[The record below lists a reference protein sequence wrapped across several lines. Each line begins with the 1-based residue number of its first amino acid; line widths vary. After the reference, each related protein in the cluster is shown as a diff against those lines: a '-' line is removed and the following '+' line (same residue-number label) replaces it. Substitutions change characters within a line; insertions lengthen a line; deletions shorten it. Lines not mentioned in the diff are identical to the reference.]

1 MDELASHLTLARITK
16 VTIERRHKWLVNGGE
31 EEGCCGC
38 GISVVHRG
46 IPEDGSCPP
55 ARGADDGDEYPCL
68 EGGGGVLELCPRW
81 QAGGADGQYPL
92 RGGGGKY
99 QVGGGGGSHV

>member
-38 GISVVHRG
+38 GISVVLCHPRLKG
-46 IPEDGSCPP
+46 KVAWETEKFSSIQRSQNPLFSTVNVPFIVFLCSPSSRKSRDKISFK
-55 ARGADDGDEYPCL
+55 
-68 EGGGGVLELCPRW
+68 GGEM
-81 QAGGADGQYPL
+81 
-92 RGGGGKY
+92 
-99 QVGGGGGSHV
+99 